1 VQFKVLGPLEVID
14 GGERLVLGGP
24 KQRAV
29 LAVLLLDANRVVP
42 AAQIVERVWGEDAP
56 ERAANTLQVYISNLR
71 KLLDPERRAAESR
84 LRTQPP
90 GYELRVA
97 DDELDLLQFEHDVAA
112 ARALTAAGRPAEA
125 AERFRQALALW
136 RGEPLSDLAGE
147 AFATSLTSLTV
158 RVAEQRVAA
167 LEDRI
172 DADLAAGRHSDVIS
186 DLDDAIRDH
195 PYRERLRAQRMLALY
210 RSGRQAEALQSY
222 QQARELLLDELV
234 IDPGAELQEL
244 ERAILR
250 QDPALDVAAAAPA
263 AVSTDDDAPTAR
275 VTADDLDL
283 GFLHLADGTRHLL
296 GRQPCTIGRHR
307 ENTLAIAD
315 ANISR
320 RHAVIQLVDG
330 DFVLTDLGSTNGT
343 FVNGVAVAEH
353 RLVSGDDI
361 RLGDT
366 VLRFTTLAAT

>member
-1 VQFKVLGPLEVID
+1 LQFKVLGPLEVVD
-14 GGERLVLGGP
+14 GGERLALGGP

-42 AAQIVERVWGEDAP
+42 SSQIIERVWGEDP
-56 ERAANTLQVYISNLR
+56 HERAANTLQVYISNLR
-71 KLLDPERRAAESR
+71 KIIDPDKRAAESR

-97 DDELDLLQFEHDVAA
+97 DDELDLLRFEQDVAA
-112 ARALTAAGRPAEA
+112 ARALAAADRPTEA
-125 AERFRQALALW
+125 ADRFRQALALW
-136 RGEPLSDLAGE
+136 RGEPLSDLSGE
-147 AFATSLTSLTV
+147 GFATSLTLRIAER
-158 RVAEQRVAA
+158 RVAV

-172 DADLAAGRHSDVIS
+172 DVDLALGRHREVIG

-222 QQARELLLDELV
+222 QQARELLLDELG

-250 QDPALDVAAAAPA
+250 QDAALDGGPA
-263 AVSTDDDAPTAR
+263 TTTMSADDDAPTAR

-283 GFLHLADGTRHLL
+283 GFLHLPDGTRHVL
-296 GRQPCTIGRHR
+296 GRAPCTIGRHR

-320 RHAVIQLVDG
+320 RHAMVKLADG
-330 DFVLTDLGSTNGT
+330 DFVLTDLDSTNGT
-343 FVNGVAVAEH
+343 FVNGTAIVEH
-353 RLVSGDDI
+353 HLVSGDDI

-366 VLRFTTLAAT
+366 VLRFTTLAPA

>member
-1 VQFKVLGPLEVID
+1 MQFKVLGPLEVID
-14 GGERLVLGGP
+14 GDERLVLGGP

-42 AAQIVERVWGEDAP
+42 AAQIIERVWGDDAP

-71 KLLDPERRAAESR
+71 KLLDPTKRAAESR

-90 GYELRVA
+90 GYELRIA

-112 ARALTAAGRPAEA
+112 ARALAAADRPAEA
-125 AERFRQALALW
+125 AERFRAALALW

-147 AFATSLTSLTV
+147 AFATSLTSMTV
-158 RVAEQRVAA
+158 RIAERRVAA

-172 DADLAAGRHSDVIS
+172 DADLAVGRHGEVIS

-195 PYRERLRAQRMLALY
+195 PYREGLRAQRMLALY

-222 QQARELLLDELV
+222 QQARELLLDELG

-250 QDPALDVAAAAPA
+250 QDPALDLA
-263 AVSTDDDAPTAR
+263 AVTVSADDDAPTAR

-283 GFLHLADGTRHLL
+283 GFLHLADGTRHIL
-296 GRQPCTIGRHR
+296 GRQPCTLGRHR

-330 DFVLTDLGSTNGT
+330 DFLLTDLGSTNGT
-343 FVNGVAVAEH
+343 FVNGTAVQER

-366 VLRFTTLAAT
+366 VLRFTTLAAS